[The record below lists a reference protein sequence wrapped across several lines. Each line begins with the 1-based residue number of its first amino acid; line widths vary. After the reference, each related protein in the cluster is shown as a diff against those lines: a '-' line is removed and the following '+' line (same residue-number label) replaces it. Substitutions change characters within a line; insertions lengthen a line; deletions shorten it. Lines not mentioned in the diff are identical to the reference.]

1 MLIADKKPLVM
12 YKNYFKAAI
21 RNLLHNKT
29 YGFLNIA
36 GLAVGIACAALIFL
50 WVEDELTY
58 NHHHKDLDRIYRVWE
73 HQTYDG
79 KTFTFGATPGV
90 LARGMQDELPGVEI
104 TARTDWGMPKLFVKD
119 DKNIFEHGMYMD
131 SSFFRIFDFPF
142 IKGDPSK
149 PFNQLHSIVISKTM
163 AEKFFKNA
171 NDAYGKTLKMDN
183 EQEYFINGIFED
195 LPANSSFKFNWAV
208 PFKLYEDNNQWL
220 TSWGS
225 NGVQTYVKVAPN
237 TDVKRLNEKLLNFIQ
252 SKDENAVA
260 KAFLFPI
267 TDWRLYSKF
276 EDGKQVGGRIEYVR
290 LFSIIAWIILIIAC
304 INFMNLATA
313 RSEKRAREVGVR
325 KVLGAGKGKL
335 VFQFLTESVILSFI
349 AVILS
354 VIIVYISLG
363 GFNKLVEK
371 ELVVRISDPLHL
383 GSLLVI
389 GLVCGLIAGSYPAL
403 YLSSFKPIV
412 VLKGIKIKGSTSAG
426 LIRKGLVVTQF
437 AISIILIISTI
448 IIYQQVQHVK
458 NRQLGYDK
466 EQLVYMDLQGKM
478 NEKFRA
484 IYQNLLS
491 TGVVENAAVSN
502 QRVLQMGNNGWSYSW
517 QGKDPESKILITNE
531 WVSSQYIKTLG
542 MNLKMG
548 RDFGPI
554 EKNDSLN
561 IIVNESFAKLMNK
574 EDVVGEIVRNNE
586 RDYQIIGVVEDFV
599 YTDMYAPAMPL
610 ILFAQPSS
618 TNYLFVRLKDNVN
631 IKNALAKVESVVKT
645 HNPGYPFEYK
655 FMDEEFH
662 KLFKSEMLIGTL
674 SRVFAFLAIFI
685 SCLGLFGLAAY
696 TAERRTKE
704 IGIRKVLGASI
715 ASITK
720 VLSADFLK
728 LVFVSFLIAFP
739 IAWYLMNKWL
749 EDYAY
754 RITINWIV
762 FVYAGIAAIVIA
774 VITISYQT
782 IKAAL
787 TNPVKN
793 LRME

>member
-1 MLIADKKPLVM
+1 M

-50 WVEDELTY
+50 WVEDELTF
-58 NHHHKDLDRIYRVWE
+58 NHHHKDLDRIHRVLE

-90 LARGMQDELPGVEI
+90 LARGMQDELSGVEI
-104 TARTDWGMPKLFVKD
+104 AARTDWGMPKLFVND
-119 DKNIFEHGMYMD
+119 DKNIYEQGLYTD

-142 IKGDPSK
+142 IKGDPVQ
-149 PFNQLHSIVISKTM
+149 PFNQLHSIVISRAM
-163 AEKFFKNA
+163 AERFFSNV

-183 EQEYFINGIFED
+183 EQEYFINGVFED
-195 LPANSSFKFNWAV
+195 IPANSSFKFDWAV
-208 PFKLYEDNNQWL
+208 PFKLYEDNNPWL
-220 TSWGS
+220 SSWGS
-225 NGVQTYVKVAPN
+225 NGVQTYVKVAKN
-237 TDVKRLNEKLLNFIQ
+237 SDVAKLNEKLLNFIQ
-252 SKDENAVA
+252 SKDETAVA

-276 EDGKQVGGRIEYVR
+276 ENGKQVGGRIEYVR
-290 LFSIIAWIILIIAC
+290 LFSIIAWIILILAC

-335 VFQFLTESVILSFI
+335 VLQFLTESVILSFI
-349 AVILS
+349 AVILA
-354 VIIVYISLG
+354 VVIVYISLG

-371 ELVVRISDPLHL
+371 ELIVRLSDPVHL
-383 GSLLVI
+383 GSLLAI
-389 GLVCGLIAGSYPAL
+389 GLICGLIAGSYPAL
-403 YLSSFKPIV
+403 YLSSFNPIV
-412 VLKGIKIKGSTSAG
+412 VLKGLRIKGSTSAG
-426 LIRKGLVVTQF
+426 LIRKSLVVTQF
-437 AISIILIISTI
+437 AISIILIISTL

-458 NRQLGYDK
+458 GRQLGYDK
-466 EQLVYMDLQGKM
+466 EHMVYMNLQGKM
-478 NEKFRA
+478 NEQFPA
-484 IYQNLLS
+484 IYQSLMS

-502 QRVLQMGNNGWSYSW
+502 QRVLQMGNNGWRYSW
-517 QGKDPESKILITNE
+517 KGKDPESKILITNE
-531 WVSSQYIKTLG
+531 LVSNQYINTLG
-542 MNLKMG
+542 MKLKSG
-548 RDFGPI
+548 RDFGAI

-574 EDVVGEIVRNNE
+574 EDVVGEVVRNND
-586 RDYQIIGVVEDFV
+586 RDYQIIGVIEDFV
-599 YTDMYAPAMPL
+599 YTDMYAPAAPL

-618 TNYLFVRLKDNVN
+618 TNYLFLRMKQN
-631 IKNALAKVESVVKT
+631 INMQNALSKVETVLKN

-674 SRVFAFLAIFI
+674 SRVFALLAIFI

-715 ASITK
+715 ASITR

-728 LVFVSFLIAFP
+728 LVLVSFLVAFP

-749 EDYAY
+749 EDFAY
-754 RITINWIV
+754 RITIDWIV
-762 FVYAGIAAIVIA
+762 FVMAGIAAIVIA
-774 VITISYQT
+774 IVTISFQT

-787 TNPVKN
+787 ANPVKN
-793 LRME
+793 LRTE

>member
-1 MLIADKKPLVM
+1 MFR
-12 YKNYFKAAI
+12 NYSKAAI

-50 WVEDELTY
+50 WVEDELTF
-58 NHHHKDLDRIYRVWE
+58 NHHHKDLDRIYRVLE

-79 KTFTFGATPGV
+79 KTSTFGATPGV

-104 TARTDWGMPKLFVKD
+104 AARTDWGMRKLFVQG
-119 DKNIFEHGMYMD
+119 DKNIYEQGLYMD

-142 IKGDPSK
+142 IKGNRNQ
-149 PFNQLHSIVISKTM
+149 PFNQLHSIVISRTM
-163 AEKFFKNA
+163 AEKFFSNV

-183 EQEYFINGIFED
+183 KQEYFINGIFEV
-195 LPANSSFKFNWAV
+195 LPANSSFKFDWAV
-208 PFKLYEDNNQWL
+208 PFKLYEDNNTWL
-220 TSWGS
+220 SEWGN
-225 NGVQTYVKVAPN
+225 NGVQTYVKVTKN
-237 TDVKRLNEKLLNFIQ
+237 TDVTRFNEKLLNFIQ
-252 SKDENAVA
+252 SKDETAVA
-260 KAFLFPI
+260 KAFLFPL
-267 TDWRLYSKF
+267 TQWRLYSKF

-349 AVILS
+349 AVSLA
-354 VIIVYISLG
+354 VVIVYLSIG

-371 ELVVRISDPLHL
+371 ELVVRFTDPVHL
-383 GSLLVI
+383 GSLLAI
-389 GLVCGLIAGSYPAL
+389 GLVCGVIAGSYPAL
-403 YLSSFKPIV
+403 YLSSFNPIV
-412 VLKGIKIKGSTSAG
+412 VLKGLKIKGSTSAG
-426 LIRKGLVVTQF
+426 FIRKGLVVTQF

-458 NRQLGYDK
+458 GRQLGYNK
-466 EQLVYMDLQGKM
+466 EQLVYMNLQGKM
-478 NEKFRA
+478 NEQFPA
-484 IYQNLLS
+484 IYQSLLS
-491 TGVVENAAVSN
+491 TGVLENAAVSN
-502 QRVLQMGNNGWSYSW
+502 QRVLQMGNNGWNYSW

-542 MNLKMG
+542 MKLKSG
-548 RDFGPI
+548 RDFGAI

-561 IIVNESFAKLMNK
+561 IIVNESFSKLMNK
-574 EDVVGEIVRNNE
+574 DDVVGEIVRNNE
-586 RDYQIIGVVEDFV
+586 RDYQVIGVIEDFV
-599 YTDMYAPAMPL
+599 YSDMYAPAEPL

-618 TNYLFVRLKDNVN
+618 TNYLFLRMKQN
-631 IKNALAKVESVVKT
+631 INMQDALSKVETVLKN

-674 SRVFAFLAIFI
+674 SRVFALLAIFI

-715 ASITK
+715 ANITN
-720 VLSADFLK
+720 VLSVDFLK
-728 LVFVSFLIAFP
+728 LILVSFVVAFP
-739 IAWYLMNKWL
+739 LAWYLMSKWL
-749 EDYAY
+749 QDFAY
-754 RITINWIV
+754 RISIDWIV
-762 FVYAGIAAIVIA
+762 FVLAGIAAILIA
-774 VITISYQT
+774 LITISFQT
-782 IKAAL
+782 IKAAMA
-787 TNPVKN
+787 NPVKN
-793 LRME
+793 LRTE